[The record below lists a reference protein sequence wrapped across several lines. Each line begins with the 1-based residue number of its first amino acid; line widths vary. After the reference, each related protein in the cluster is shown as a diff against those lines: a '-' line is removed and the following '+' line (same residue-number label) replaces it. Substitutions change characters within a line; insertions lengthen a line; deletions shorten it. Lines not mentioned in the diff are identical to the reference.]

1 MKVQIQKQ
9 FSFKNEIR
17 PLKVTKFRID
27 AFKCNISD
35 KWRVSLVFVSRMVDQ
50 LLVRMKGKNQ
60 DEVRGESVVM
70 PSVTCYAN
78 HGFTAFVHLF
88 NQ

>member
-1 MKVQIQKQ
+1 MKVTNSVVSMHLNVTFQI
-9 FSFKNEIR
+9 SV
-17 PLKVTKFRID
+17 P
-27 AFKCNISD
+27 
-35 KWRVSLVFVSRMVDQ
+35 VFVSRMVDQ
-50 LLVRMKGKNQ
+50 LLFRMKGKNQ

>member
-1 MKVQIQKQ
+1 MKVTNSVVSMHLNVTFQI
-9 FSFKNEIR
+9 SV
-17 PLKVTKFRID
+17 P
-27 AFKCNISD
+27 
-35 KWRVSLVFVSRMVDQ
+35 VFVSRMVDQ
-50 LLVRMKGKNQ
+50 LLFRMKGKNQ

-78 HGFTAFVHLF
+78 HGCTAFVHLF